1 MKTTRRLFLGSTFAA
16 SVFNSSA
23 HSADDRTLRIGLGGL
38 PIEKGNAFSNVQTPS
53 ILLTGGIFDGLTRLN
68 KDGSISPWLA
78 TSWEAR
84 DALTWRFR
92 LRSDV
97 VFSNG
102 KPFDA
107 DSVVHTIEYLTG
119 PGPQTEGLRR
129 DFHFLSGARA
139 VNRHT
144 VEIFTKNPVPMLP
157 RYAAV
162 LLIVEPEAWQ
172 SMGVAQFSETPV
184 GTGPLKVEAWEP
196 ACCITRTNDTSWRQL
211 HIDGVDFIVVPDP
224 SSRIQGI
231 LSDGLDI
238 AYQTAPDD
246 FAVIEE
252 IGGSITTVPAGAA
265 SSIMLQFGN
274 ERDTPLN
281 DVRVRRA
288 LNHAVDKQTIVDVLL
303 DGRTVVSSQAT
314 VREAFGFDPSL
325 KPYVYDPQL
334 AQRLLADAGYPD
346 GFDMTLETSGGG
358 TNGALVVQRVADDL
372 SRIGVNVDVQTK
384 PVMRFLVDMVRG
396 RIESEAFT
404 LQWGAY
410 PILDAIEATNTNSCR
425 KTVPWYCDPEFQ
437 PVIEAAWIETDLDKA
452 LALRHQI
459 MRHYYDQVPTI
470 YLHENVGFIGASPRV
485 SGFDQ
490 TFGYIDFE
498 SIRMR

>member
-1 MKTTRRLFLGSTFAA
+1 
-16 SVFNSSA
+16 
-23 HSADDRTLRIGLGGL
+23 
-38 PIEKGNAFSNVQTPS
+38 
-53 ILLTGGIFDGLTRLN
+53 
-68 KDGSISPWLA
+68 
-78 TSWEAR
+78 
-84 DALTWRFR
+84 
-92 LRSDV
+92 
-97 VFSNG
+97 
-102 KPFDA
+102 
-107 DSVVHTIEYLTG
+107 
-119 PGPQTEGLRR
+119 
-129 DFHFLSGARA
+129 
-139 VNRHT
+139 
-144 VEIFTKNPVPMLP
+144 
-157 RYAAV
+157 
-162 LLIVEPEAWQ
+162 
-172 SMGVAQFSETPV
+172 
-184 GTGPLKVEAWEP
+184 
-196 ACCITRTNDTSWRQL
+196 
-211 HIDGVDFIVVPDP
+211 
-224 SSRIQGI
+224 
-231 LSDGLDI
+231 
-238 AYQTAPDD
+238 
-246 FAVIEE
+246 
-252 IGGSITTVPAGAA
+252 
-265 SSIMLQFGN
+265 
-274 ERDTPLN
+274 
-281 DVRVRRA
+281 
-288 LNHAVDKQTIVDVLL
+288 
-303 DGRTVVSSQAT
+303 
-314 VREAFGFDPSL
+314 
-325 KPYVYDPQL
+325 L